1 MVTLAYILY
10 YDYEQNQ
17 DKDNT
22 MMHIKISNQ

>member
-10 YDYEQNQ
+10 NDYKQNQ